1 MNDIKQFTDCVGPG
15 WKDIITSL
23 YEDLIKLGW
32 DRKVYQVKEK
42 FGGLRFYIG
51 EGTTEIFDRIAL
63 AEEASLET
71 CEECGKPG
79 RCSPSISRRAVSL
92 VSPAIQAIALASVP
106 PPEV

>member
-79 RCSPSISRRAVSL
+79 TRRYEGWVKTLCDEHA
-92 VSPAIQAIALASVP
+92 
-106 PPEV
+106 EMRK